1 MTPSY
6 TEYIE
11 YIGYRK
17 SQGKTRDCEIQNPAG
32 PSKERVMICGLN
44 FKINLR
50 RIGLV
55 VALSFAAASSA
66 QDARRILK
74 QPPPPY
80 PEVAKKMHLTGT
92 VKVQVVI
99 GPDGMIKETKVVGGH
114 PVLVEAALETLKMW
128 KFAPASAD
136 TTTVL
141 EFSFHPPD

>member
-1 MTPSY
+1 
-6 TEYIE
+6 
-11 YIGYRK
+11 
-17 SQGKTRDCEIQNPAG
+17 
-32 PSKERVMICGLN
+32 MI
-44 FKINLR
+44 FRPNLKMNLPF
-50 RIGLV
+50 IGLTL
-55 VALSFAAASSA
+55 ALSFAAASPA
-66 QDARRILK
+66 QDARRVLK
-74 QPPPPY
+74 QPAPPY

-128 KFAPASAD
+128 KFAPANAE

>member
-1 MTPSY
+1 
-6 TEYIE
+6 
-11 YIGYRK
+11 
-17 SQGKTRDCEIQNPAG
+17 
-32 PSKERVMICGLN
+32 MICGLN
-44 FKINLR
+44 LKMNLP

-55 VALSFAAASSA
+55 LALSFAAASSA
-66 QDARRILK
+66 QDARRVLR

-80 PEVAKKMHLTGT
+80 PEVAKKMHLSGT

-99 GPDGMIKETKVVGGH
+99 GQDGMIKETKVVGGH

-128 KFAPASAD
+128 KFAPASVE